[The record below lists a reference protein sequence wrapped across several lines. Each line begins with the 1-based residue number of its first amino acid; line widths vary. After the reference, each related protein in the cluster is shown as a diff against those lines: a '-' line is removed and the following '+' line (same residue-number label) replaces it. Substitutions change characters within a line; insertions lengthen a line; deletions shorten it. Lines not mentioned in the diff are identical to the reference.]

1 MQVDSGDPVARPP
14 LRHATTELPLAL
26 SARPAALSIVATLY
40 RSAPY
45 IGEFCDRV
53 TTAAHGLVGNDFE
66 IVLVNDGSP
75 DDSLKVALARTEW
88 DTHLRIVD
96 LSRNFGHHKA
106 MMTGLAHA
114 EADRVFLIDVDLE
127 EKPELLSEFWQHME
141 DASVD
146 VVYGIQ
152 KTRKGGAV
160 ERIGG
165 AIFYSMFNAMSDIK
179 IPANVCTIRLMTRR
193 YVDALLSHEERE
205 VVIAG
210 LWQATGFSQM
220 PVEIE
225 KTPRGNTSYSFL
237 KRFKVLAD
245 AITSFSNKPLITIFW
260 LGLSIAICAF
270 LYLVFLVGNWVF
282 FSRPPSGWTSLM
294 GSVWLIGGLLM
305 SAIGVV
311 GIYMAKIFNE
321 TKRRPLTIVRGIYG
335 RRDR

>member
-1 MQVDSGDPVARPP
+1 MQLDSGQPVVHAPR
-14 LRHATTELPLAL
+14 RHATTERPVAPPG
-26 SARPAALSIVATLY
+26 RPAALSIVATLY
-40 RSAPY
+40 RSARY
-45 IGEFCDRV
+45 IEEFCDRV
-53 TTAAHGLVGNDFE
+53 SGAAHGLVGEDYE

-75 DDSLKVALARTEW
+75 DDSLEVALARTER
-88 DTHLRIVD
+88 DPHLRIVD

-114 EADRVFLIDVDLE
+114 EGNRIFLIDIDLE
-127 EKPELLSEFWQHME
+127 ENPDLLTEFWQQME
-141 DASVD
+141 SAPVD
-146 VVYGIQ
+146 VVYGVQ
-152 KTRKGGAV
+152 KGRKGGAL

-165 AIFYSMFNAMSDIK
+165 AAFYRMFNAMSDIK
-179 IPANVCTIRLMTRR
+179 IPPNVCTIRLMTRR

-220 PVEIE
+220 PLEIE
-225 KTPRGNTSYSFL
+225 KNKRDGSSYSFL
-237 KRFKVLAD
+237 HRFAVLSD
-245 AITSFSNKPLITIFW
+245 AVTSFSNKPLIAIFW
-260 LGLSIAICAF
+260 LGLFIATCAF
-270 LYLVFLVGNWVF
+270 FYLLLLVGNWLF

-321 TKRRPLTIVRGIYG
+321 TKRRPLTIVRGIHG
-335 RRDR
+335 RQNR